1 MLLERIAAF
10 VRGDSEEG
18 FDELA
23 LALVRRQSSRR
34 RATARLPIRRAWLAL
49 FLGCLLGASISF
61 AGSVNCESWN
71 GIVDRDIT
79 FESACVYR
87 RQVTIAKSGVELD
100 CNGGFIDGGRTR
112 SGPALGRW
120 DGEWL
125 DGIVSGL
132 RFEQLAEV
140 TIRNC
145 TVQNFYGRGINLAY
159 VGRSYRDAGY
169 GNSPRN
175 VRIIDSTVWYNYRS
189 GLYINAWSTG
199 FVVHNSRFAYN
210 GGVGIYLERESRLNT
225 IRGSKI
231 YQNSGDN
238 PPWKQAAGHRE
249 GIAVDSSSFNG
260 ILDNEIY
267 GNAGGGIK
275 LYRNCG
281 EDGGVTRI
289 QGSHHNRIAGNTIK
303 HHETDVGVH
312 VASRQLAAEG
322 ETGVR
327 HCSDTPVMVNGVERY
342 RDHAR
347 DNVIA
352 GNTFVNNRTS
362 IKIDDDFNQV
372 LNNSFTSIKSGN
384 EGRKDIVYD
393 VAVGNRFRQA
403 LDDPVRGIL
412 IEGNETRSV
421 SSNRSGRTMVVLHG
435 SEPFVEFKNNR
446 TVLYQPRCSEA
457 RPARLFNPFYR
468 TCRSVTDS
476 CDLARLQNSGWWPAS
491 SGQCE

>member
-1 MLLERIAAF
+1 MAGPSVDTLVQIAS
-10 VRGDSEEG
+10 VISNVEG
-18 FDELA
+18 SKREAVA
-23 LALVRRQSSRR
+23 LAQIR
-34 RATARLPIRRAWLAL
+34 TRRAWLAV
-49 FLGCLLGASISF
+49 FLGCLFGTSISY
-61 AGSVNCESWN
+61 AQSVDCESWD
-71 GIVDRDIT
+71 GIVDQNVT

-87 RQVTIAKSGVELD
+87 RQVTIARSGVTLD
-100 CNGGFIDGGRTR
+100 CNGGFIDGGRAR

-140 TIRNC
+140 TIRDC

-159 VGRSYRDAGY
+159 VGRSYRDANY

-199 FVVHNSRFAYN
+199 FVVDNSRFAYN

-231 YQNSGDN
+231 YQNSGN
-238 PPWKQAAGHRE
+238 YPPWKTRVGHRE

-260 ILDNEIY
+260 ILDNEIC

-281 EDGGVTRI
+281 ENGGVTRI
-289 QGSHHNRIAGNTIK
+289 QGSHHNRIAGNSIK
-303 HHETDVGVH
+303 HHERDVGIH
-312 VASRQLAAEG
+312 VAARQLAAEG
-322 ETGVR
+322 QTGIR
-327 HCSDTPVMVNGVERY
+327 NCSDPPVMVNGVERY

-347 DNVIA
+347 DNVIE
-352 GNTFVNNRTS
+352 GNSFVNNKTS
-362 IKIDDDFNQV
+362 IKIDDDFNRV
-372 LNNSFTSIKSGN
+372 LNNRFTSIKSGN
-384 EGRKDIVYD
+384 EGRKDILYD
-393 VAVGNRFRQA
+393 VAVGNRFLQA
-403 LDDPVRGIL
+403 LGDPVRGIL

-446 TVLYQPRCSEA
+446 TILYPAALLGRSPGAAIQPVLP
-457 RPARLFNPFYR
+457 N
-468 TCRSVTDS
+468 
-476 CDLARLQNSGWWPAS
+476 LQVGDRFV
-491 SGQCE
+491 